1 MAIRKKAFDSTTRD
15 DFEETQK
22 VIQMLSGRL
31 LDPANS
37 NNQLI
42 KDKIIGLRQELRR
55 IKKAYYESSSR
66 ELLGSA
72 DKLLAKLKA
81 YDISRIKKY

>member
-37 NNQLI
+37 NN
-42 KDKIIGLRQELRR
+42 
-55 IKKAYYESSSR
+55 
-66 ELLGSA
+66 
-72 DKLLAKLKA
+72 
-81 YDISRIKKY
+81 